1 MDEEPFCGCATS
13 KLLIYIYLFGQ
24 KAANF
29 QKPGFRQIQLD
40 LYVISENEK
49 CDHYSFP
56 LSLFSSLLFSSPFLC
71 SIDLVFRCRM
81 RIIKNEHNEINDES
95 YPGERQLQ

>member
-13 KLLIYIYLFGQ
+13 KLLIYTYLFGQ

-29 QKPGFRQIQLD
+29 LYPGFRQIQLD

-49 CDHYSFP
+49 CDYYSFP
-56 LSLFSSLLFSSPFLC
+56 LSLFSSPHPFYVYL
-71 SIDLVFRCRM
+71 
-81 RIIKNEHNEINDES
+81 H
-95 YPGERQLQ
+95 

>member
-1 MDEEPFCGCATS
+1 M
-13 KLLIYIYLFGQ
+13 
-24 KAANF
+24 
-29 QKPGFRQIQLD
+29 QIQLD

-56 LSLFSSLLFSSPFLC
+56 LSLFSSLLLTLSMFT
-71 SIDLVFRCRM
+71 SIDLVFRFRM
-81 RIIKNEHNEINDES
+81 RIIKNEPNEINDAS

>member
-56 LSLFSSLLFSSPFLC
+56 LSLFSSLLLTLSMFT
-71 SIDLVFRCRM
+71 SIDLVFRFRM
-81 RIIKNEHNEINDES
+81 RIIKNEHNEINDAS

>member
-29 QKPGFRQIQLD
+29 QKPAFRQIQLD

-56 LSLFSSLLFSSPFLC
+56 LSLFSSLLLTLSMFT
-71 SIDLVFRCRM
+71 SIDLVFRFRM
-81 RIIKNEHNEINDES
+81 RIIKNEPNEINDAS